1 MNFAELLDS
10 WIAEKINKALTD
22 HAERIFRLEQ
32 SSNSPAMLAERVQW
46 LEDRDF
52 VTRSQVEDKV
62 SEALSVTDWDDCIG
76 SFVAEKV
83 ESVLSEDDFRDAV
96 GDLLDDKIE
105 NLTFEVSVK

>member
-32 SSNSPAMLAERVQW
+32 CANSPVMLATRVEW
-46 LEDRDF
+46 LENRDF
-52 VTRSQVEDKV
+52 VTRSQVDDRV

-83 ESVLSEDDFRDAV
+83 ESALDDDDFRDRL
-96 GDLLDDKIE
+96 GDILDDKIE
-105 NLTFEVSVK
+105 NLNFEVTVR